1 VDEKV
6 GLSRTLIVLSA
17 DHGAPEAPEYMAS
30 LGLETGR
37 LTPNRIDSAPAITEL
52 KRRFGFGKE
61 LIQIYYHPYIYL
73 NRELIRSSRLD
84 QTIVERAIAA
94 ELMKFDGIAAAVP
107 STDLLRGDLPDTPL
121 IRQIRRNF
129 HPKRSGDIYLVQEP
143 YWFLYSE
150 ESIPLC
156 AIHGSP
162 WRYDTYVPIIFGGM
176 KVQGQRISRLVHP
189 VDIAPTLSA
198 YLGVKPPS
206 GCVGTPLVEVL
217 GEGQ

>member
-1 VDEKV
+1 MPKAN
-6 GLSRTLIVLSA
+6 L
-17 DHGAPEAPEYMAS
+17 
-30 LGLETGR
+30 
-37 LTPNRIDSAPAITEL
+37 DSPDL
-52 KRRFGFGKE
+52 
-61 LIQIYYHPYIYL
+61 YI

-84 QTIVERAIAA
+84 QTTVERAIAA

-107 STDLLRGDLPDTPL
+107 SSDLLRGDLPDSPL

-143 YWFLYSE
+143 YWFLYSD

-156 AIHGSP
+156 SIHGSP
-162 WRYDTYVPIIFGGM
+162 WRYDTYVPIIFAGM
-176 KVQGQRISRLVHP
+176 EVPTQRISRLVHP

-206 GCVGTPLVEVL
+206 GCVGTPLVEVVT
-217 GEGQ
+217 EGQ